1 MKEQLK
7 AFAQKHMG
15 LLIGSGVGL
24 LLGMMLLILG
34 VFPTLLLLVCVG
46 IGALIGGVPPVRS
59 WITGQITKWL
69 DKLIN
74 KF

>member
-1 MKEQLK
+1 MKEFLAKYK
-7 AFAQKHMG
+7 AVI
-15 LLIGSGVGL
+15 IGAIAGIVL
-24 LLGMMLLILG
+24 AVLMLTIG
-34 VFPTLLLLVCVG
+34 FFPTLLLLVCVG